1 MQTLP
6 LPDLSTAIER
16 LKHWLAPL
24 VDEAVYAKTQEAV
37 DVFAKRDG
45 EHLYTALLVQA
56 QAKAPES
63 WLMALWQ
70 RQFLLN
76 RESLP
81 FSNNNLTLKIDWKAP
96 QTGLKR
102 VAHFAIAMAR
112 VHQLYLREP
121 EKLQEELAELGLGS
135 EQYCLAQWEV
145 LKGAVR
151 RPNAQKDE
159 VVVYEPKADEPAH
172 IVLIYQGH
180 AWKVQIMDGKGDL
193 ANAAQLENVLYEIL
207 QETQVEK
214 TVPFTTPSLLPAEIA
229 LEVRAQ
235 LLCRDENAKIMQAL
249 SRAWFVLTLDN
260 VHYLDESEAFFN
272 AAFGQGDDYWAHKP
286 LNYVCYLKDDRFFLH
301 FDHSFLDAAAAVDM
315 LALGQHL
322 LDKSAQYPRKNKLA
336 DNLSLTPLNWMID
349 GRRNSAENGSKGE
362 GSDGTYGMLYE
373 ALTLFRRQSETLMVS
388 MYDVFMTD
396 EEKRLLRDYSLSG
409 VIQLLLQYAQFIT
422 YGEVRHTSQSLDMR
436 HFYHGRSD
444 TIATVTKD
452 SLEAVYALAEH
463 RLSVKQL
470 QQAVQIHE
478 KRVKLSQNGG
488 GINGFWLAMR
498 YMGEVQGVQ
507 IDLLQDEG
515 LLTLLNPFVATIESS
530 NHHSEGKLVFAPPQ
544 ENGLAVSYN
553 ASRNY
558 CDFVITHKRSK
569 INEVEK
575 FTRAIGSGLKQIL
588 LLLREQQ

>member
-6 LPDLSTAIER
+6 LPDLTTAIER
-16 LKHWLAPL
+16 LKYWLMPL
-24 VDEAVYAKTQEAV
+24 LDETTYENTQEAL
-37 DVFAKRDG
+37 DIFAKRDG
-45 EHLYTALLVQA
+45 ENLYTALQAQA

-63 WLMALWQ
+63 WLVALWQ
-70 RQFLLN
+70 RQYLLN
-76 RESLP
+76 RDSLP
-81 FSNNNLTLKIDWKAP
+81 FSDNNLTLKIDWKAP

-112 VHQLYLREP
+112 VHQLYLRDP
-121 EKLQEELAELGLGS
+121 EQFHAELATLGLDNH
-135 EQYCLAQWEV
+135 CLAQWEA

-151 RPNAQKDE
+151 RPSSHKDE
-159 VVVYEPKADEPAH
+159 VIIHEVAPDEGAH
-172 IVLIYQGH
+172 IMLLYQGY
-180 AWKVQIMDGKGDL
+180 AWKVQIMDGKGNI
-193 ANAAQLENVLYEIL
+193 ANPAQLENVLYDVL
-207 QETQVEK
+207 QNTTTEK
-214 TVPFTTPSLLPAEIA
+214 TIPFTTPSLLPAEIA
-229 LEVRAQ
+229 LEARAQ
-235 LLCRDENAKIMQAL
+235 LMCRDENAKIMQTL

-286 LNYVCYLKDDRFFLH
+286 LNYICYLKDDRFFLH
-301 FDHSFLDAAAAVDM
+301 FDHSFLDAATAVDM

-322 LDKSAQYPRKNKLA
+322 SDKSSQYSRKNKLA
-336 DNLSLTPLNWMID
+336 ENLSLTPMNWMID

-373 ALTLFRRQSETLMVS
+373 ALTTFRRRSEALMVS
-388 MYDVFMTD
+388 MYDVFITD
-396 EEKRLLRDYSLSG
+396 EEKRLLQDYPLSCI
-409 VIQLLLQYAQFIT
+409 IQILLQYAQLIT
-422 YGEVRHTSQSLDMR
+422 YGEVRHTSQSIDMR

-452 SLEAVYALAEH
+452 SLEAVQALAAH
-463 RLSVKQL
+463 RLTISQL
-470 QQAVQIHE
+470 QQAIQVQD

-498 YMGEVQGVQ
+498 YIGEVQGIQ

-515 LLTLLNPFVATIESS
+515 LLTLLHPYVATIESS
-530 NHHSEGKLVFAPPQ
+530 NPRSEGKLVFAPPQ

-553 ASRNY
+553 ASSNY
-558 CDFVITHKRSK
+558 CDFVITHRRSK

-588 LLLREQQ
+588 LLLREQ

>member
-6 LPDLSTAIER
+6 LLDLHTAIER
-16 LKHWLAPL
+16 LKYWVAPL
-24 VDEAVYAKTQEAV
+24 LDEATLQRTQEAI

-45 EHLYTALLVQA
+45 EHLYTALQAQA
-56 QAKAPES
+56 QAKAPDS
-63 WLMALWQ
+63 WLAALWQ

-76 RESLP
+76 RDSLP
-81 FSNNNLTLKIDWKAP
+81 FSDNNMTLKIDWKAP
-96 QTGLKR
+96 QTGIKR

-112 VHQLYLREP
+112 VHQLYLRQP
-121 EKLQEELAELGLGS
+121 DTFQSELSQLGLGS
-135 EQYCLAQWEV
+135 ENFCLAQWEV
-145 LKGAVR
+145 LKGAIR
-151 RPNAQKDE
+151 RPNNQKDE
-159 VVVYEPKADEPAH
+159 IVIHEPKADEGGFI
-172 IVLIYQGH
+172 IVLYQGY
-180 AWKVQIMDGKGDL
+180 AWKVQMMDEKGDI
-193 ANAAQLENVLYEIL
+193 ANPAQLENVLYELL
-207 QETQVEK
+207 QNTVGEK
-214 TVPFTTPSLLPAEIA
+214 SVPFVTPSLLPAELA

-249 SRAWFVLTLDN
+249 GRAWFILTLDN

-286 LNYVCYLKDDRFFLH
+286 LNYICYLKDDRFFLH
-301 FDHSFLDAAAAVDM
+301 FDHSFLDADTAVDM
-315 LALGQHL
+315 LVLGQQL
-322 LDKSAQYPRKNKLA
+322 QDKSTQYSRKNKLA
-336 DNLSLTPLNWMID
+336 DNLSLTSLNWMID

-362 GSDGTYGMLYE
+362 GGDGTYGLLYD
-373 ALTLFRRQSETLMVS
+373 ALTQFRHQSETLMVS

-409 VIQLLLQYAQFIT
+409 IIEILLQYAQFIT
-422 YGEVRHTSQSLDMR
+422 YGEVRHSSQRIDMR

-444 TIATVTKD
+444 SIATVTKD

-463 RLSVKQL
+463 RLSLKQL

-478 KRVKLSQNGG
+478 KRVRLSKNGG

-498 YMGEVQGVQ
+498 YMGEAQGVS

-515 LLTLLNPFVATIESS
+515 LLILMQPFVSTIES
-530 NHHSEGKLVFAPPQ
+530 NNRHSEGKLVFAPPHDS
-544 ENGLAVSYN
+544 GLAVSYN
-553 ASRNY
+553 ASLNY
-558 CDFVITHKRSK
+558 CDFVITHRRSK